1 MGWGAASSTV
11 AVRGAYGMDVLGRV
25 PSGRRQ
31 VAWAELGKDMDCSW
45 HVGVRCPGAVCQG
58 RTMLLGPT
66 IELAHRVCSMGALSL
81 H

>member
-1 MGWGAASSTV
+1 
-11 AVRGAYGMDVLGRV
+11 MDVLGRV

-45 HVGVRCPGAVCQG
+45 HVGVRRPGESARAV
-58 RTMLLGPT
+58 TMLCVPPWSAVDLGFST
-66 IELAHRVCSMGALSL
+66 AALTDV